1 MYQRYS
7 RVLGLWVLFTLPLA
21 ARKPGELPKPGLNM
35 FSRDQDQQL
44 GAEAAKEVRTKYKT
58 LDNKFLQDYVKR
70 VGDRLAATKEAA
82 GSKFPFTFTFIVE
95 PTINAF
101 ALPGGPMFI
110 QTGLFPALDNEAQ
123 LAGVMAHEM
132 SHVILRHGT
141 HEATKAKGV
150 GLVASF
156 IGAAAGDGMMGGM
169 MKEAVSL
176 GANTWMLHYS
186 REAESEADALGAFM
200 MAEAGWDPMEL
211 GIFFTKLNQAGGQRP
226 MEFLSDHPNPDHRE
240 AAIEAEVKAMPT
252 RTYGYETG
260 DFGKV
265 KQFIVPSAQAATQ
278 KGAPVKKVAP
288 TKKKG
293 K

>member
-7 RVLGLWVLFTLPLA
+7 RVLGLCVLFTLPLA

-141 HEATKAKGV
+141 HEATRVPRHSEFPFRAPHTRRPWSLTRFEMTLRRV
-150 GLVASF
+150 GAIRRAL
-156 IGAAAGDGMMGGM
+156 AARDLA
-169 MKEAVSL
+169 
-176 GANTWMLHYS
+176 
-186 REAESEADALGAFM
+186 
-200 MAEAGWDPMEL
+200 
-211 GIFFTKLNQAGGQRP
+211 
-226 MEFLSDHPNPDHRE
+226 
-240 AAIEAEVKAMPT
+240 
-252 RTYGYETG
+252 
-260 DFGKV
+260 
-265 KQFIVPSAQAATQ
+265 
-278 KGAPVKKVAP
+278 
-288 TKKKG
+288 
-293 K
+293 